1 MNEMIT
7 HAATV
12 VIAKVNLNT
21 LFIDEEA
28 VLINTNKNVEGN
40 GRKKEK

>member
-7 HAATV
+7 HATIV

-21 LFIDEEA
+21 LFIDEA
-28 VLINTNKNVEGN
+28 VVFNTNKTT
-40 GRKKEK
+40 